1 MAKQNTKPVV
11 YWILQNNQVTP
22 NLIDFLDFIRQ
33 RVSQFLT
40 LTFLV
45 PETDLKTKELASKL
59 SPVLFKITSQ
69 SKPNSYDGYCRKR
82 EQLGD
87 SGFSKGLTFRQAL
100 LLDDLGS
107 GNLYQALVHPPKDT
121 GVAGIVL
128 QIPSPLGSS
137 ESEERIF
144 YSWVHLAKINHAPI
158 VGYELLPLA
167 ARWTLAPSLMDAII
181 TTRKESYAYL
191 SDPVADLST
200 RLWRLP
206 AYEGKFFSP
215 ATHPI
220 WRNGLGVRYQ
230 HQDIPMEKTILYI
243 PHNVAMTYEYKNLLE
258 ILEPAAK
265 SLHLMFAYGK
275 DQVRGGYTHQQII
288 ETVCEKE
295 LPSFSYSFHDLS
307 RPWEITMADAA
318 VACSDCYIAEVSS
331 VMGIPAII
339 YDPMVPAGK
348 VGYKTWIQRDEQ
360 LLTLV
365 NQTVRT
371 HAKDTEL
378 SRILIDMAR
387 GNVVSQSRVPKGN
400 ANG

>member
-22 NLIDFLDFIRQ
+22 HLIDFLNLIRQ
-33 RVSQFLT
+33 RVSEFLT

-45 PETDLKTKELASKL
+45 PETDLKIKEMAAKL
-59 SPVLFKITSQ
+59 SPVLFKISSH
-69 SKPNSYDGYCRKR
+69 SKPNSYEGYCRKR
-82 EQLGD
+82 DQLGD
-87 SGFSKGLTFRQAL
+87 SGFSQGLTFRQAL

-107 GNLYQALVHPPKDT
+107 GNLYQALVHPPKDI

-144 YSWVHLAKINHAPI
+144 YSWVHLAKINRAPI

-167 ARWTLAPSLMDAII
+167 ARWTLAPSLVDAII
-181 TTRKESYAYL
+181 TTRKESHAYL
-191 SDPVADLST
+191 SGPVADLPT

-206 AYEGKFFSP
+206 AFEGKFFSP

-230 HQDIPMEKTILYI
+230 HQDVPMEKTILYI

-265 SLHLMFAYGK
+265 KLHLMLSYGK
-275 DQVRGGYTHQQII
+275 DQIRGGYTHQQII
-288 ETVCEKE
+288 ETVCKTQ
-295 LPSFSYSFHDLS
+295 LSSFSYSFHDLS

-318 VACSDCYIAEVSS
+318 VACSDCYITEVSS
-331 VMGIPAII
+331 AMGIPAII
-339 YDPMVPAGK
+339 YDPMVPPAK
-348 VGYKTWIQRDEQ
+348 VGYKTWVQLDTQ
-360 LLTLV
+360 LLKLV
-365 NQTVRT
+365 SHVIHT
-371 HAKDTEL
+371 HAGDTEL

-387 GNVVSQSRVPKGN
+387 GNVAPQSPLPQGN
-400 ANG
+400 AHG

>member
-1 MAKQNTKPVV
+1 MATQNTNPVI

-22 NLIDFLDFIRQ
+22 NLIDFLDHIRQ
-33 RVSQFLT
+33 RVSEFLT

-45 PETDLKTKELASKL
+45 PETDLKTRELVSKL
-59 SPVLFKITSQ
+59 SPVVFKISSQ
-69 SKPNSYDGYCRKR
+69 SKPNSYEGYCRKR
-82 EQLGD
+82 DQLGD
-87 SGFSKGLTFRQAL
+87 SAFSQGLTFRQAL

-107 GNLYQALVHPPKDT
+107 GNLYQALVHPPKDI

-167 ARWTLAPSLMDAII
+167 ARWTLAPSLVDAVI
-181 TTRKESYAYL
+181 TTRKESHAYL
-191 SDPVADLST
+191 SDPVAGLST
-200 RLWRLP
+200 KLWRLP

-220 WRNGLGVRYQ
+220 WRNGLGVRYR
-230 HQDIPMEKTILYI
+230 HQDIPMDKTILYI

-258 ILEPAAK
+258 ILEPEAEN
-265 SLHLMFAYGK
+265 LHLMLSYGK
-275 DQVRGGYTHQQII
+275 DQIRGGYPHQQII
-288 ETVCEKE
+288 ETVCEKQ

-318 VACSDCYIAEVSS
+318 VACSDCYITEVSS
-331 VMGIPAII
+331 AMGIPAII
-339 YDPMVPAGK
+339 YDPMVPSGK
-348 VGYKTWIQRDEQ
+348 TGHKTWVQLDTQ
-360 LLTLV
+360 LLKLV
-365 NQTVRT
+365 RHVV
-371 HAKDTEL
+371 HAHARDTEL
-378 SRILIDMAR
+378 ARILIDMAR
-387 GNVVSQSRVPKGN
+387 GNVAPQSRAPKGN
-400 ANG
+400 TNG